1 MSAAGSDHNRVLTLA
16 AREGLRP
23 LGLTQKGRSRL
34 WFDDHGW
41 WLILVE
47 FQPSAWSKGSYLNVG
62 FQHLWRVTEHFSF
75 GGHERLLVD
84 GEQFLS
90 LDETHPESFQAGAT
104 RLVDEAQKAVEQR
117 RQDHRDG
124 TEAVERIAEGE
135 TVSIF
140 ESFDAGIS
148 LGLLGDAQG
157 ADRRFGQ
164 VLEGEPTFAWLAAL
178 QEQARAIAS
187 LLGDRDKFG
196 AEVNR
201 LVELTRATLRL
212 APWEGQILK

>member
-1 MSAAGSDHNRVLTLA
+1 MSATGSDHNRVLTLA

-23 LGLTQKGRSRL
+23 LGLRQKGRSRL

-62 FQHLWRVTEHFSF
+62 FQHLWRATDHFSF
-75 GGHERLLVD
+75 GGRQRLHVD
-84 GEQFLS
+84 SEQFLS
-90 LDETHPESFQAGAT
+90 YDETHPESFQAGVA
-104 RLVDEAQKAVEQR
+104 RLADEARKAVELR
-117 RQDHRDG
+117 RQDHHDG
-124 TEAVERIAEGE
+124 TEAVERIAAAE

-140 ESFDAGIS
+140 ETFDAGIS
-148 LGLLGDAQG
+148 LGLLGDPRG
-157 ADRRFGQ
+157 ADRRFSL

-178 QEQARAIAS
+178 QDQARSMAS
-187 LLGDRDKFG
+187 LLSDRDRFV

-201 LVELTRATLRL
+201 RVELTRATLRL
-212 APWEGQILK
+212 AHWKGQILK